1 MHCPRCGQQQAS
13 NELKFCSRC
22 GFQLHLVAEILQNN
36 GHLPILDEITV
47 KSPRFFTRRNGVVFS
62 IMWVIFF
69 LLIMTPFWGI
79 AGVDELA
86 GMSAIVGIFGGLM
99 WLIGSLL
106 VLKPHRSGD
115 ASKNALPASVPAPG
129 LYGNP
134 EGRGAL
140 PPQRE
145 EPASV
150 YAPPQAGSWRA
161 PDTGEFARPG
171 SVTESTTKLLRKE
184 EENDR

>member
-13 NELKFCSRC
+13 NDLKFCSRC

-36 GHLPILDEITV
+36 GHLPILDEITA

-62 IMWVIFF
+62 MMWFIFF
-69 LLIMTPFWGI
+69 VLIMTPFWGI
-79 AGVDELA
+79 AGIDELA
-86 GMSAIVGIFGGLM
+86 GMSAIIGIFGGLM
-99 WLIGSLL
+99 LLIGSLIL
-106 VLKPHRSGD
+106 LKPHRKAD
-115 ASKNALPASVPAPG
+115 ALPPSLPSTVAAPG

-145 EPASV
+145 EPATT
-150 YAPPQAGSWRA
+150 YAPPQAGGWRA

-171 SVTESTTKLLRKE
+171 SVTESTTKLLRKD
-184 EENDR
+184 EENNS